1 MICYIRMLQRHLP
14 TDHVKTISLH
24 VSAAALAD
32 TYGFTRRRKWS
43 HTPILSFEGVNSL
56 SNRTALSFMKD
67 LMRSLIAEA
76 LAGSMIQ
83 YFHGGCKLSPG

>member
-1 MICYIRMLQRHLP
+1 MYSSGGQNAK
-14 TDHVKTISLH
+14 V
-24 VSAAALAD
+24 LAD
-32 TYGFTRRRKWS
+32 IYAEHRNRPQLYPNVKRVPNEFQLLRKR
-43 HTPILSFEGVNSL
+43 VNSL

-83 YFHGGCKLSPG
+83 YFHGGCKYLRGNISKV